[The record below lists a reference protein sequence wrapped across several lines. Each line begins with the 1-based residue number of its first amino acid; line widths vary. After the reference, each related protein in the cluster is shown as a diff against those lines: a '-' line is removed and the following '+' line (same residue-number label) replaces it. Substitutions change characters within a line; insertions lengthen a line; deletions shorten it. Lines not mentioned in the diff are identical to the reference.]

1 MLENIVW
8 APRYSLS
15 MLEKWLRTVSL
26 SDEFRPISDG
36 FRLWIKTGSS
46 QTALI
51 LLWVAGHTM
60 YSTGM
65 KYRTHWNHQIRA
77 LTRNRPKPDIIPP
90 LLGYWDHHTHIYS
103 VFVDHLWEFQ
113 TVYCNSIQKVLKI
126 ELFQLYCNWRRR
138 SKTQQF
144 DFLNFFFSKSW
155 NPHQIVNE
163 HSIDT

>member
-8 APRYSLS
+8 APRHSLS

-77 LTRNRPKPDIIPP
+77 LTRNRQKTDIIPP
-90 LLGYWDHHTHIYS
+90 LVRVLRSPHSFFSHSLHVGCSRDRI
-103 VFVDHLWEFQ
+103 FVPTTIEIIKLPSLEFLA
-113 TVYCNSIQKVLKI
+113 TSHP
-126 ELFQLYCNWRRR
+126 
-138 SKTQQF
+138 S
-144 DFLNFFFSKSW
+144 SKSW
-155 NPHQIVNE
+155 IHYVFVC
-163 HSIDT
+163 